1 MSDIEYLTR
10 WMELSDGTL
19 SCRTTL
25 YEAMRFNQS
34 YEPFGGSSVQRMMNG
49 AAAKQTNWQ
58 RLRTTMSGSGGIPL
72 GLVDLDYSKPLLL
85 KCGVPRMIVRPAA
98 GFNINVGIPLPA
110 ARRTDGLYA
119 PEYMQLIG
127 GLWNKIVGGVVSGS
141 ATRIGVVYY
150 PQFNCF
156 AEPPKETYSWDEGL
170 PSSWTLEAE
179 EI

>member
-1 MSDIEYLTR
+1 
-10 WMELSDGTL
+10 
-19 SCRTTL
+19 
-25 YEAMRFNQS
+25 
-34 YEPFGGSSVQRMMNG
+34 
-49 AAAKQTNWQ
+49 
-58 RLRTTMSGSGGIPL
+58 MSGSGGIPL

-85 KCGVPRMIVRPAA
+85 KCGVPRMITRPAA

-127 GLWNKIVGGVVSGS
+127 GLWSKIVGGVVSGS
-141 ATRIGVVYY
+141 ATRIGAVYY

-156 AEPPKETYSWDEGL
+156 AEAPKETYSWDEGL